1 MQIDTDILSSLKS
14 EVTFQFPGILSNH
27 RESFHAVG
35 PKHSDLHLFRFKC
48 GIFILNII
56 VSQSKEND
64 GCKTCEH
71 SIVPK
76 TKQEK
81 EIQQIMLSLRLVFSY
96 HIKSKI
102 ISIIYNRKLVCESA
116 FKRIKMKSQ
125 HVTIIKELVKQS
137 FIMNSLKIILNIECK
152 EGVSE
157 SESERSEG
165 DVCRSPQDYIKEIQ
179 IKRKGAE
186 EKCDNIQENAASEQ
200 HLSRWNILNLQ
211 SKKSRKDGQDDQLQ
225 QTNFTF

>member
-1 MQIDTDILSSLKS
+1 
-14 EVTFQFPGILSNH
+14 
-27 RESFHAVG
+27 
-35 PKHSDLHLFRFKC
+35 
-48 GIFILNII
+48 
-56 VSQSKEND
+56 
-64 GCKTCEH
+64 
-71 SIVPK
+71 
-76 TKQEK
+76 
-81 EIQQIMLSLRLVFSY
+81 
-96 HIKSKI
+96 
-102 ISIIYNRKLVCESA
+102 
-116 FKRIKMKSQ
+116 MKSQ

-137 FIMNSLKIILNIECK
+137 FIRNSLKIILNIECK

-186 EKCDNIQENAASEQ
+186 EKSDNIQEEAASEQ

-225 QTNFTF
+225 QTNITFFMCLISNKYGSKS

>member
-1 MQIDTDILSSLKS
+1 
-14 EVTFQFPGILSNH
+14 
-27 RESFHAVG
+27 
-35 PKHSDLHLFRFKC
+35 
-48 GIFILNII
+48 
-56 VSQSKEND
+56 
-64 GCKTCEH
+64 
-71 SIVPK
+71 
-76 TKQEK
+76 
-81 EIQQIMLSLRLVFSY
+81 
-96 HIKSKI
+96 
-102 ISIIYNRKLVCESA
+102 
-116 FKRIKMKSQ
+116 MKSQ

-137 FIMNSLKIILNIECK
+137 SILNSLKMIMNSIECK

-186 EKCDNIQENAASEQ
+186 EKSDNIQEEAASEQ

-225 QTNFTF
+225 QTNITFFMCSSSISNK

>member
-1 MQIDTDILSSLKS
+1 
-14 EVTFQFPGILSNH
+14 
-27 RESFHAVG
+27 
-35 PKHSDLHLFRFKC
+35 
-48 GIFILNII
+48 
-56 VSQSKEND
+56 
-64 GCKTCEH
+64 
-71 SIVPK
+71 
-76 TKQEK
+76 
-81 EIQQIMLSLRLVFSY
+81 
-96 HIKSKI
+96 
-102 ISIIYNRKLVCESA
+102 
-116 FKRIKMKSQ
+116 MKSQ

-137 FIMNSLKIILNIECK
+137 FIMNSLKIILYIECK

-211 SKKSRKDGQDDQLQ
+211 SKKSRKDGQDDQLK
-225 QTNFTF
+225 QTDITF